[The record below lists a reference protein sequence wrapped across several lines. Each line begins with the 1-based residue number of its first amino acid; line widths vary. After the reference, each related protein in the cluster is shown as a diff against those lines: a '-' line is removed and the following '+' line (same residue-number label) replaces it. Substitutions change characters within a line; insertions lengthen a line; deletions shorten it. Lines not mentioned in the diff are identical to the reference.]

1 MSLIVLLFIVGILCI
16 GAEVIV
22 PGGILGGLGALF
34 MFAGCVLAF
43 MRFDVGGG
51 LAAVG
56 VALLVTIVALTLEF
70 KFLPKTK
77 LGRRAFLDKEV
88 AGSSSM
94 YGPEARD
101 LIGKPAEALTQLSPS
116 GYVRIDGNR
125 YEAFSQSGQIDAGAD
140 LRVVGS
146 DNFRL
151 IVAPIQ
157 SS

>member
-1 MSLIVLLFIVGILCI
+1 MSVIVLLFIIGILFI

-22 PGGILGGLGALF
+22 PGGILGGVGALF

-43 MRFDVGGG
+43 MRYDVGGG
-51 LAAVG
+51 LAAVA
-56 VALLVTIVALTLEF
+56 VALVVTILALTLEF
-70 KFLPKTK
+70 KLLPKTK
-77 LGRRAFLDKEV
+77 LGRRAFLDAEI
-88 AGSSSM
+88 AGSSSN
-94 YGPEARD
+94 YGAEARD
-101 LIGKPAEALTQLSPS
+101 LIGKSAEALTPLSPT

-125 YEAFSQSGQIDAGAD
+125 YEAFSQSGRVDAGTE

-151 IVAPIQ
+151 IVATIQ